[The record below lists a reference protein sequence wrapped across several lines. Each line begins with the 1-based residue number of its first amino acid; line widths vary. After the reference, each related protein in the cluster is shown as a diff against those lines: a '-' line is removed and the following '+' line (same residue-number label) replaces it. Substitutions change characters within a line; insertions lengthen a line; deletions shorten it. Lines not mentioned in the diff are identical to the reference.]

1 MIVIPPDVRSGFV
14 RYNSFTHNNI
24 CRSNDFCARFL
35 PGALPLA
42 ELNMAFSHKGQDILI
57 YIPLIE
63 QFFSLKG
70 LLISA
75 RGKRGTSATPG

>member
-14 RYNSFTHNNI
+14 RYNSPPATTFVDRTILGVH
-24 CRSNDFCARFL
+24 FL

-57 YIPLIE
+57 YIPLVE
-63 QFFSLKG
+63 QFL
-70 LLISA
+70 
-75 RGKRGTSATPG
+75 T